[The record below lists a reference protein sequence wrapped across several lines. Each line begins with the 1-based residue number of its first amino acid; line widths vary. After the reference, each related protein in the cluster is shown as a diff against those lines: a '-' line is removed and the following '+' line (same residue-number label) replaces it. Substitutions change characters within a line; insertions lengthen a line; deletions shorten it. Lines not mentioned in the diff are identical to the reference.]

1 LRCISAVFALAA
13 LTLLAADTPPAAA
26 PPADANSGD
35 PSVTFR
41 SNVSLARVDAQVV
54 DRENRPI
61 RSLRVEDFVL
71 REDGNEQE
79 IRNFQSEKMPVDV
92 LLLVDVSRSMES
104 HVQRIASASHQALR
118 ALGDQDRVAI
128 MVFDRATR
136 VRMPFRNSRADAERE
151 LETVVDQETFDGG
164 TDITRGLLDAASY
177 MSRNARRDARRA
189 IVILTDDQTEL
200 NRDDAGVLRALTR
213 ADSVLSAL
221 IAPDALQTG
230 STQRMPRDGG
240 TDSWPEVDELWQ
252 ELRDRGLLPR
262 GLGPFGGA
270 GGSAPWTIG
279 SRTRSAGT
287 SEIARQSGGDSMAVE
302 DASAFADTLARI
314 RERYA
319 LYFYLPEG
327 VKPGE
332 ERAIEVELSD
342 AARQHYPGAEVRYRR
357 SYLAPNGSN
366 DSEDPGPIRVSLP
379 STDAPDAG
387 YSYLSASI
395 GSSSA
400 ALRAG

>member
-128 MVFDRATR
+128 MVFDRSTR
-136 VRMPFRNSRADAERE
+136 VRMPFRGSRPDAERE
-151 LETVVDQETFDGG
+151 LERVLDQE
-164 TDITRGLLDAASY
+164 RHRHHARAAGRRRY
-177 MSRNARRDARRA
+177 MAQNARRDARRA
-189 IVILTDDQTEL
+189 IVILTDHQTE
-200 NRDDAGVLRALTR
+200 RDRNEAAVSRALTR

-221 IAPDALQTG
+221 IAPRALHTG
-230 STQRMPRDGG
+230 TGVRARSLLDDDRFTRTIWRHDPPGVRIIRRD
-240 TDSWPEVDELWQ
+240 WPAYAVC
-252 ELRDRGLLPR
+252 RYHPHR
-262 GLGPFGGA
+262 
-270 GGSAPWTIG
+270 APVG
-279 SRTRSAGT
+279 R
-287 SEIARQSGGDSMAVE
+287 
-302 DASAFADTLARI
+302 
-314 RERYA
+314 
-319 LYFYLPEG
+319 
-327 VKPGE
+327 
-332 ERAIEVELSD
+332 
-342 AARQHYPGAEVRYRR
+342 RQH
-357 SYLAPNGSN
+357 GS
-366 DSEDPGPIRVSLP
+366 
-379 STDAPDAG
+379 
-387 YSYLSASI
+387 
-395 GSSSA
+395 
-400 ALRAG
+400 